1 MLRTGH
7 RRIERSLSA
16 ATAIAESNPPRDAE
30 ESELGILDTLG
41 SVVLV
46 RRDAAL
52 FYEGDSADY
61 YYKVVSGAVRSC
73 KLLADGR
80 RHITDFFLAGDFI
93 GVEAL
98 DTHQCTAEAVND
110 ATVIRY
116 ERRIIDALVSR
127 SPRVGKFLLGRVC
140 AELSEARARMLLLG
154 RMSARER
161 LASFLLRIA
170 ARSRREDCDTVAL
183 PMTRSDI
190 GDHLGLTTETVCRTF
205 TQLKSAG
212 LIDAPG
218 PHELRLLKH
227 QALAALAQGG

>member
-1 MLRTGH
+1 MLSSH
-7 RRIERSLSA
+7 RDVKGSVSALA
-16 ATAIAESNPPRDAE
+16 ATDPDLSQVDENG
-30 ESELGILDTLG
+30 LGILDTLG
-41 SVVLV
+41 SVVLLK
-46 RRDAAL
+46 RDSTLFREGDAA
-52 FYEGDSADY
+52 GC

-98 DTHQCTAEAVND
+98 NTHGTTAEAVND
-110 ATVIRY
+110 AAVVRY

-127 SPRVGKFLLGRVC
+127 SPRVGRFLLGRVC
-140 AELSEARARMLLLG
+140 AELCEARSRMLMLG

-170 ARSRREDCDTVAL
+170 ARSRRDDRDSIAL
-183 PMTRSDI
+183 PMTRNDI

-205 TQLKSAG
+205 AELKSAG
-212 LIDAPG
+212 LIEARS
-218 PHELRLLKH
+218 PHELRVLKRP
-227 QALAALAQGG
+227 ALAALAQGI

>member
-1 MLRTGH
+1 M
-7 RRIERSLSA
+7 LSA
-16 ATAIAESNPPRDAE
+16 SHRDAKGSVSALAAADPNPIQVDE
-30 ESELGILDTLG
+30 NGLGILDTLG
-41 SVVLV
+41 SVVLLT
-46 RRDAAL
+46 RDATL
-52 FYEGDSADY
+52 FREGDAAGC

-98 DTHQCTAEAVND
+98 NTHGTTAEAVND
-110 ATVIRY
+110 AAVVRY

-127 SPRVGKFLLGRVC
+127 SPRVGRFLLGRVC
-140 AELSEARARMLLLG
+140 AELCEARSRMLMLG

-170 ARSRREDCDTVAL
+170 ARSRRDDRDSIAL
-183 PMTRSDI
+183 PMTRNDI

-205 TQLKSAG
+205 AELKSAG
-212 LIDAPG
+212 LIEARS
-218 PHELRLLKH
+218 PHELRVLKRP
-227 QALAALAQGG
+227 ALAALAQGI